1 MIMPF
6 AASAHASWNWM
17 ELDGWM
23 DYGWKDGWTDG
34 RMGNEPLNVEEMGE

>member
-23 DYGWKDGWTDG
+23 DGLWMEGRMDG
-34 RMGNEPLNVEEMGE
+34 RTDEE